1 MSAARAG
8 AAGARTAGPVL
19 AGALVASLIAA
30 RWETAVLALGVA
42 IVAAWRAGARAP
54 GRAWWLAMLFGAAL
68 ALALNTWLTPG
79 RPLSGLP
86 RLFGH
91 PATAEGVRYGM
102 LVVLRMLGALAAV
115 QGLRALLPGDA
126 AADALARGLA
136 PLERA
141 GLPLGDVRAILGL
154 SARVVPM
161 LRDEVARVAR
171 VQRLRA
177 GAPPRGIPARMRAVR
192 AATVPALTG
201 ALERADRV
209 ALALEARHYR
219 VRPLSPARATPGAR
233 PVAGWSMAVVL
244 VTACAL
250 WRG

>member
-1 MSAARAG
+1 MSAARTG
-8 AAGARTAGPVL
+8 AAGARAAGPLLV
-19 AGALVASLIAA
+19 GALVAALVAT
-30 RWETAVLALGVA
+30 RWESAVLALAVA
-42 IVAAWRAGARAP
+42 LLTAAYAGARPP
-54 GRAWWLAMLFGAAL
+54 GRAWWAGLAAGAAL
-68 ALALNTWLTPG
+68 ALALNAWLTPG
-79 RPLSGLP
+79 RPLAGVP
-86 RLFGH
+86 VLFGH
-91 PATAEGVRYGM
+91 AATSEGLRGGA

-126 AADALARGLA
+126 AADALARALA

-141 GLPLGDVRAILGL
+141 GLPVGNARAILGL

-161 LRDEVARVAR
+161 LRDEWLRVAR

-177 GAPPRGIPARMRAVR
+177 GGPPHGAAARLRALR
-192 AATVPALTG
+192 AGAVPALTG

-219 VRPLSPARATPGAR
+219 VRPLAPPGTQR
-233 PVAGWSMAVVL
+233 SGGSIAGWSVAAVL
-244 VTACAL
+244 VAACAL